1 MKLALPLAALSL
13 AMLSACSTTPT
24 QEAAPAKP
32 AEAAKPAPAAAA
44 PAAAPAPKADPFAA
58 LKDSKNILSKRSV
71 YFDYDKYEVK
81 LDDISVVEAHAKFLK
96 AQKAD
101 ARAKV
106 LIQGNTDERG
116 SREYNLAL
124 GQKRADAVKQVL
136 TTLGAGADQIETV
149 SLGEEKPKATGKDEE
164 SYAQNRRADILYKGE
179 Y

>member
-24 QEAAPAKP
+24 QEAAPA
-32 AEAAKPAPAAAA
+32 APAAAA
-44 PAAAPAPKADPFAA
+44 PAAAAAKPAPAPAPKADPFAG
-58 LKDSKNILSKRSV
+58 LKDPKNILSKRSV

-81 LDDISVVEAHAKFLK
+81 LDDISVVEAHAKLLK

-106 LIQGNTDERG
+106 LVQGNTDERG

-124 GQKRADAVKQVL
+124 GQKRADAVKQVM

-149 SLGEEKPKATGKDEE
+149 SLGEEKPKAAGKDEE